1 LLIVPLRVLSVICDG
16 SREDSPIVNALLA
29 EHELVLEEE
38 ADSEDLLVICDATK
52 PACKAAARGRKEW
65 LAKFK
70 GQPVC
75 REMVRTWG
83 RRHVPP

>member
-1 LLIVPLRVLSVICDG
+1 LLIVPLCVLSVICDG
-16 SREDSPIVNALLA
+16 SREDSIVNALLA
-29 EHELVLEEE
+29 EHEFVLEEE

-65 LAKFK
+65 LAEFK